1 MGRVP
6 IDWIAPWLAPYRA
19 IGEPIGRLIDAGASV
34 AAALDPS
41 TDHRPRFVQQSALP
55 PGEPY
60 EAFIARTGCVPTRDS
75 AHDLFN
81 GVVWLTHPV
90 LKARLNALQ
99 VEQLSHGAHPGA
111 VRGVVRDA
119 LTLFDENAAWLQ
131 APPALIDAL
140 RLRDW
145 TTLFVTQRMLWRDA
159 RLVLFGHALLEKLMQ
174 PRKPITAHVW
184 TVPLDV
190 ADPAAWLAERL
201 SPPSLATKPWLPLPV
216 LGVPG
221 WWNPNQFAGFYDD
234 ATVFRRPSRNLKIDG
249 STAQPAIAFERI
261 P

>member
-1 MGRVP
+1 MADKQAGP
-6 IDWIAPWLAPYRA
+6 IAWAAPWLAPYRA
-19 IGEPIGRLIDAGASV
+19 IGEPISRLIDAGFSV
-34 AAALDPS
+34 STALDPS
-41 TDHRPRFVQQSALP
+41 TDHRPRFVAQSALA

-60 EAFIARTGCVPTRDS
+60 EAFIARSGSVPTRDN

-81 GVVWLTHPV
+81 GLVWLTYPV

-99 VEQLSHGAHPGA
+99 VEQLEREGVGAHRGA
-111 VRGVVRDA
+111 VRGAVRDA

-140 RLRDW
+140 RQRDW
-145 TTLFVTQRMLWRDA
+145 ATLFVTERARWRDA

-184 TVPLDV
+184 TVPLGV

-201 SPPSLATKPWLPLPV
+201 TPPTLAAKPWLPLPV

-221 WWNPNQFAGFYDD
+221 WWNPNRYAGFYDD
-234 ATVFRRPSRNLKIDG
+234 ATVFRRSPSNLKIDG
-249 STAQPAIAFERI
+249 TTA
-261 P
+261 